1 MSQNTIILPKN
12 LSKSYNM
19 LSLIGNSEAKM
30 DAKGRVFVP
39 ASFRHLLDDQHVFVL
54 RKSLFNQC
62 LVLYPEETWNE
73 LIQVLRSRWKREE
86 EQIFRQFVAEAERIE
101 LEDNGRML
109 IPKRYLTA
117 FNFEKDVRFVGC
129 DSTIEIWPA
138 GKIEETFV
146 ETETLATE
154 IERLMSEQTP

>member
-1 MSQNTIILPKN
+1 
-12 LSKSYNM
+12 M

-39 ASFRHLLDDQHVFVL
+39 ANFRHLLDDQRVFVL
-54 RKSLFNQC
+54 RKSLFNNC
-62 LVLYPEETWNE
+62 LVLYPEATWNE
-73 LIQVLRSRWKREE
+73 FIQVLRNRLSRWKREE

-117 FNFEKDVRFVGC
+117 MGFDKDVRFVGC
-129 DSTIEIWPA
+129 DSTIEIWPV
-138 GKIEETFV
+138 GKLEETFV
-146 ETETLATE
+146 DTERLAE
-154 IERLMSEQTP
+154 KIERLMSQQTNESS